1 MFHLYVVFAAKQPD
15 PEAGDG
21 GGETPRIQPDH
32 LPRLPQLPLPCK
44 PGTPRRCV
52 TRKVGSE
59 RLAGGALR
67 LCLPPRVQLFC
78 FQVQHKLCLA
88 VGGGKGQ
95 EEGTDLQGFCKAI
108 GFWCALQP
116 LSGNRHGG

>member
-67 LCLPPRVQLFC
+67 LCLPPRYNC
-78 FQVQHKLCLA
+78 FVSRYNTNYVWQWGAGRGRKREQICRDSVKLLA
-88 VGGGKGQ
+88 
-95 EEGTDLQGFCKAI
+95 
-108 GFWCALQP
+108 
-116 LSGNRHGG
+116 SGVRYSL